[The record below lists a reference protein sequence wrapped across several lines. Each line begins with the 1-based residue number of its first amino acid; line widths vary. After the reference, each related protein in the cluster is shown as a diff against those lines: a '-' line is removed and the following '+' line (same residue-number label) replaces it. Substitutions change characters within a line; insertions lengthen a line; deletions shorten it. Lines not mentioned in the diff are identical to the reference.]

1 MSFIMHADG
10 RLAHQP
16 TLSVGKG
23 QPWTEFRLLTN
34 RMSRGEEVTEAV
46 NFVAFGEM
54 AEEFCQ
60 RAEKGQLVKAIGT
73 QATDHYTD
81 GQGQERTKVR
91 FILVHFEMG
100 PRPRPRQPEGQ
111 GGAQAGNR
119 GGNAQRSNAAPAA
132 PPQRRAPQSPP
143 VRQGEEAPSSEDPS
157 GESPTGFF

>member
-16 TLSVGKG
+16 TVNVGKG

-54 AEEFCQ
+54 AEDFCQ

-81 GQGQERTKVR
+81 SQGQERTKVR

-100 PRPRPRQPEGQ
+100 PRPRRPEGQ
-111 GGAQAGNR
+111 GGAQAGGQ
-119 GGNAQRSNAAPAA
+119 GGNAQRHAAAPAA
-132 PPQRRAPQSPP
+132 SQPRRASRAPQQRDGELQRNGNDGDASP
-143 VRQGEEAPSSEDPS
+143 E
-157 GESPTGFF
+157 FF